1 MNNSNF
7 YHKSFLK
14 LNIENLEVKKKKENT
29 RDINYFTIF
38 LINYLYGK
46 WLLISEKN
54 DVSGGLKWKSVRI
67 GHINIL

>member
-46 WLLISEKN
+46 
-54 DVSGGLKWKSVRI
+54 
-67 GHINIL
+67 